1 MKIFTKFDYNTVCKK
16 VLEDKLG
23 NLDLKYRIIAFGEVE
38 FLEKIPSEKMKLLKE
53 DLEEYG
59 ITIIENQKT
68 VLIEKIKETILEM
81 VSSDEPL
88 NVKASVYLS
97 EKLSHSYG
105 YLSNLFS
112 EITFSSIENYIML
125 QKIERAKSLIIKDN
139 LTLTEVAYKLNYSSV
154 AHLSTQFKNITG
166 ITPSQFQRIISK
178 RREIA
183 NKQ

>member
-81 VSSDEPL
+81 VSSDEPI

-112 EITFSSIENYIML
+112 EITFSTME
-125 QKIERAKSLIIKDN
+125 K
-139 LTLTEVAYKLNYSSV
+139 
-154 AHLSTQFKNITG
+154 
-166 ITPSQFQRIISK
+166 
-178 RREIA
+178 
-183 NKQ
+183 